1 MFGNKGRYLMLT
13 RLHLIKPLRYC
24 RYSSSKV
31 SVGTRFKSMEEIR
44 QYLNTPSWSLEE
56 YLKSDSSSET
66 VTDEQKLPSVNT
78 VKKLLKLSG
87 FDSENAN
94 IPDIQQRLAK
104 QLIFLENLQRAP
116 LDDDSSNNTA
126 FARVQPRTTKPL
138 NYKDLLQKI
147 EDQKNNKFEDEVS
160 GSWDP
165 LINTTKSKNGYFLT
179 TKKTT

>member
-1 MFGNKGRYLMLT
+1 MLRNQGRFIIRT
-13 RLHLIKPLRYC
+13 RLRLIKPLQYY
-24 RYSSSKV
+24 RYSSNKV
-31 SVGTRFKSMEEIR
+31 SVGPEFKSMEEIK
-44 QYLNTPSWSLEE
+44 QYLDTPTWCLGE
-56 YLKSDSSSET
+56 YLKTEGSSQT
-66 VTDEQKLPSVNT
+66 ITDGQKLPSVDT

-94 IPDIQQRLAK
+94 ISEIQQRLAK

-116 LDDDSSNNTA
+116 LDDSSDNTA

-138 NYKDLLQKI
+138 KYKDLLQKI

-165 LINTTKSKNGYFLT
+165 LTNTTKSKNGYFVT